1 MSENWDAKRA
11 HEHIDALVKQVEIAE
26 QKAKQAA
33 FDFAGAKLQTMKP
46 YVITGKSIDV
56 KKSQGSSYWSYDIK
70 PNLDSLQRQVD
81 EWYQADLATIEE
93 NKVIAENNTRIK
105 NALEQLF
112 TNLGFPKSTWRY
124 ETRRSSKRTEHWA
137 GWRESL
143 AAVETSTNEP
153 RVHEVYKS
161 MCKRIEE
168 ERTVREQEE
177 KQKAIQ
183 REAEEKKQEM
193 LKYIGTLEAKYNEKF
208 PSVYSAIQHI
218 LSKDRYLRL
227 AYYLEKNRNDWNDG
241 PDYAKT
247 GIQGFDIETD
257 TDRQIHDEISAII
270 YDFEDGRSF
279 RDCTWNYSV
288 LYGMADETLLAE
300 LRKLQEGEEQ

>member
-11 HEHIDALVKQVEIAE
+11 HEHIDALVKQIENAE
-26 QKAKQAA
+26 QKARQAA

-56 KKSQGSSYWSYDIK
+56 KKSQGSSYWSYDIE

-81 EWYQADLATIEE
+81 EWYNADLATIEE
-93 NKVIAENNTRIK
+93 NKIAAANNKRIVD
-105 NALEQLF
+105 ALQQLF
-112 TNLGFPKSTWRY
+112 TNLGFPENVYKY
-124 ETRRSSKRTEHWA
+124 ETRRSTKQTKHWA

-143 AAVETSTNEP
+143 AGVQTSSGES
-153 RVHEVYKS
+153 RVHEVYQS

-168 ERTVREQEE
+168 ERKVREQED

-183 REAEEKKQEM
+183 REAEEKKQEL

-218 LSKDRYLRL
+218 LSKDKYLRL
-227 AYYLEKNRNDWNDG
+227 AYYLEKNRGDWSEG
-241 PDYAKT
+241 ADYAKT
-247 GIQGFDIETD
+247 GIQGFNIETD

-279 RDCTWNYSV
+279 RDCTWNYST